1 MVERLT
7 KIEKQLNF
15 LKNTDEEKLDILKN
29 VNEKLDILT
38 EGIIEMENDARELKT
53 FSKSLANQISSFGN
67 NSGVSEL
74 FIKVSISRTFNF
86 YYLFIFSYFKF
97 N

>member
-15 LKNTDEEKLDILKN
+15 LKNADEEKLDILKN
-29 VNEKLDILT
+29 VNEKLNILT
-38 EGIIEMENDARELKT
+38 EGIIEMGNDARELKT
-53 FSKSLANQISSFGN
+53 FSESLANQISSFGN

-74 FIKVSISRTFNF
+74 FIKVSIS
-86 YYLFIFSYFKF
+86 
-97 N
+97 

>member
-15 LKNTDEEKLDILKN
+15 LKNADEKKLDILKN
-29 VNEKLDILT
+29 VDEKLDILA
-38 EGIIEMENDARELKT
+38 EGILGMRNEARELKT
-53 FSKSLANQISSFGN
+53 FSESLTNQISSFGN

-74 FIKVSISRTFNF
+74 FIKVSIS
-86 YYLFIFSYFKF
+86 
-97 N
+97 

>member
-15 LKNTDEEKLDILKN
+15 LKNADEEKLDILKN

-38 EGIIEMENDARELKT
+38 EGIIEMGNDARELKT
-53 FSKSLANQISSFGN
+53 FSESLANQISSFGN

-74 FIKVSISRTFNF
+74 FIKVSIS
-86 YYLFIFSYFKF
+86 
-97 N
+97 